1 MSADIPMSPTTVWED
16 FRLWLMHLGVSY
28 EWADAIMLVVTFTAI
43 LLFVIV
49 LVLVLVLAER
59 KVLGWIQIRPG
70 PNRVGPW
77 GILQT
82 VADALKL
89 LYKEDIIPLNADK
102 PTFVLAP
109 IVMFVASILSL
120 VVIPFGVA
128 NINGRYS
135 YLVVKDLNIGI
146 VYLMAVST
154 MGIVGIIMG
163 GWASNNK
170 YSLYGAMRSVAQLIS
185 YEVPVVLALI
195 SVALYAGSLSLVDIV
210 QAQSRTLAIL
220 PLFPAFLIFLIGGV
234 AETNRSPFDIPEA
247 ESELVGGFHTE
258 YSGMKFA
265 LFFLAEYINVF
276 VVSALTAVCFLG
288 GWKGPMF
295 LGEKY
300 LLLTSVFWFALKTS
314 IFIFLFI
321 WIRGT
326 FPRLRVDQLMHFA
339 WKFLLPFAV
348 IQVMVVA
355 WGVTYRNPFF
365 SGNLIPNISA
375 NEVWTPKA
383 AETLTNYTYMSVQQ
397 ALNLMNESEKLAFLW
412 SVLGFFAL
420 IILLAFYFYRALKG
434 FQPSAKFYEDLGY
447 QTRGS

>member
-1 MSADIPMSPTTVWED
+1 MSSHIPITPTTVWED
-16 FRLWLMHLGVSY
+16 FRLWLMRLGVSY
-28 EWADAIMLVVTFTAI
+28 EWADAIMLVVTFLAI
-43 LLFVIV
+43 LLFIIV
-49 LVLVLVLAER
+49 LVLALVLAER
-59 KVLGWIQIRPG
+59 KILGWIQIRPG

-135 YLVVKDLNIGI
+135 YVVVKDLNIGL
-146 VYLMAVST
+146 VYLIAVST
-154 MGIVGIIMG
+154 IGIIGIIMG

-185 YEVPVVLALI
+185 YEVPMVLALI

-210 QAQSRTLAIL
+210 QSQSRTLAIL

-265 LFFLAEYINVF
+265 LFFLAEYINIF
-276 VVSALTAVCFLG
+276 VVSALIAICFLG

-300 LLLTSVFWFALKTS
+300 LLFTSVFWFALKTS

-339 WKFLLPFAV
+339 WKFLVPVAV
-348 IQVMVVA
+348 VQVMVVA

-365 SGNLIPNISA
+365 SGNMIPNISVS
-375 NEVWTPKA
+375 EVWTPKA
-383 AETLTNYTYMSVQQ
+383 METLTTYSYVTARE
-397 ALNLMNESEKLAFLW
+397 ALNLMNQSEKLAFLW
-412 SVLGFFAL
+412 SVLGFFVL
-420 IILLAFYFYRALKG
+420 VVLLAFYLYRTFKG
-434 FQPSAKFYEDLGY
+434 FQPPSKLYEDLGF
-447 QTRGS
+447 